1 MRARRSAA
9 AISAVLACTAAP
21 AAPVTVEAVRHGEAI
36 DIRASAQLQADGTTA
51 WRVLTDY
58 ARYVD
63 FIPHLRSCQVTAR
76 RGAVVTVQQEGEAAL
91 WWFKLP
97 VRITYEITE
106 QPPSRL
112 QSHAI
117 AGNLRSLDSV
127 ITLTPDGTGLRLDY
141 SGRVV
146 PGFALPGAME
156 QAAVERNIGQQFQAL
171 ADEIE
176 RQAGKAP

>member
-1 MRARRSAA
+1 
-9 AISAVLACTAAP
+9 
-21 AAPVTVEAVRHGEAI
+21 
-36 DIRASAQLQADGTTA
+36 
-51 WRVLTDY
+51 
-58 ARYVD
+58 
-63 FIPHLRSCQVTAR
+63 VTAR

-117 AGNLRSLDSV
+117 AGSLRSLDSV

>member
-1 MRARRSAA
+1 MRRRGIAATLGAALACSAA
-9 AISAVLACTAAP
+9 L

-36 DIRASAQLQADGTTA
+36 DIRASAQLQADGATA

-58 ARYVD
+58 VRYAK
-63 FIPHLRSCQVTAR
+63 FIPHLRSCQVIAR

-97 VRITYEITE
+97 VRVTYEITE

-146 PGFALPGAME
+146 PGFALPSALE

-176 RQAGKAP
+176 RQAGKTP